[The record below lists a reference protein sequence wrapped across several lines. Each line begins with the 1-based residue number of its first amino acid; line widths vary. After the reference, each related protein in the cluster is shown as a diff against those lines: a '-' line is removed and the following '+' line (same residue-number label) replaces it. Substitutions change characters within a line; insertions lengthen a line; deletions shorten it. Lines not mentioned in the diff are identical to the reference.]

1 MARLT
6 YGVDQSQ
13 SQSRGTFF
21 LAALIKA
28 FEDAFIVK
36 RMFACIADFEGGRS
50 KGDGYLAT
58 FVGMYEGVFQQVGYQ
73 HRCQRLAHRYAESG
87 GFGHFYPDVAVGVY
101 LLIIVEVGAEYL
113 VQADFFLVGE
123 LVVLYLTQQQERA
136 VHARQRLQRLMGLGK
151 LGELFLGKRVVF
163 HQHFQPVEGDGKGS
177 LHLVGGVSDEKFLL
191 FVHFLAALGEH
202 HRRIVQLTEFR
213 DGGFICQRFVF
224 AAQTVRSSQSS
235 KR

>member
-1 MARLT
+1 MACLT

-36 RMFACIADFEGGRS
+36 RMFACIADFEGGRG

-123 LVVLYLTQQQERA
+123 LGKARGRGRGSHVALLHMRHQRNAGACGTRRA
-136 VHARQRLQRLMGLGK
+136 GK
-151 LGELFLGKRVVF
+151 DNR
-163 HQHFQPVEGDGKGS
+163 
-177 LHLVGGVSDEKFLL
+177 
-191 FVHFLAALGEH
+191 AALAPVG
-202 HRRIVQLTEFR
+202 
-213 DGGFICQRFVF
+213 
-224 AAQTVRSSQSS
+224 
-235 KR
+235 